1 MLEARGQLGQ
11 FGLRHRSHLGVGVRG
26 HGLGLFDSVGDLL
39 VFAELFNGLF
49 EVAMGF
55 GGFVHG
61 FAGVLDASR
70 TKHGRDA
77 GGLRR
82 RSAGVL
88 SGGGPGH
95 QDQQRERQQATH
107 RTPLSFR

>member
-55 GGFVHG
+55 GDFVDG
-61 FAGVLDASR
+61 FAVVLNFGEGHLVAQIHVAVFHLLQSV
-70 TKHGRDA
+70 KH
-77 GGLRR
+77 
-82 RSAGVL
+82 GVL
-88 SGGGPGH
+88 SSLWLRSRIEARDRAGCC
-95 QDQQRERQQATH
+95 Q
-107 RTPLSFR
+107 